1 MLEIKISVAESI
13 AQKINNIKPDA
24 EIKATE
30 IASMLEYPP
39 DAKMGDLAL
48 PCFKMSKTLRMS
60 PVKIAEA
67 VADSFENAY
76 VDRAEAVNGYLNI
89 FLDGQKISEKVVV
102 EVLDRG
108 EKYGAPDFGKGK
120 TVVLD

>member
-67 VADSFENAY
+67 VA
-76 VDRAEAVNGYLNI
+76 EAALQTS
-89 FLDGQKISEKVVV
+89 LAMLLRSM
-102 EVLDRG
+102 LTMLLPMSMLRG
-108 EKYGAPDFGKGK
+108 RMVMSIPMGRR
-120 TVVLD
+120 